1 MQVRLRDVADVMVV
15 PIPDGI
21 KREAASRRIDI
32 TCNVTP
38 GRDLGSVAVEVDEK
52 VRGLSHEQGDHP
64 ESLGELAARQAS
76 TRRRYGLGLLA
87 LLGIALV
94 IYSDFASLRLTLGV
108 AFTLPFAL
116 VGGGVHFTSPE
127 ESCRRSHSSASSR
140 CWASPPAT
148 VSCW

>member
-52 VRGLSHEQGDHP
+52 VRGLSHEPRVTGTTTAWP
-64 ESLGELAARQAS
+64 A
-76 TRRRYGLGLLA
+76 
-87 LLGIALV
+87 
-94 IYSDFASLRLTLGV
+94 
-108 AFTLPFAL
+108 
-116 VGGGVHFTSPE
+116 GGG
-127 ESCRRSHSSASSR
+127 A
-140 CWASPPAT
+140 
-148 VSCW
+148 